1 MSAVRTAGVLDSM
14 PSICVYAWPK
24 HIIMQHLLGH
34 VVAMFGLSLSTGRTT
49 ETYSSEMKWKHLRR
63 QSFHDVLQECSSL
76 QNSFHSPHY
85 MRMYARTHTH
95 THAHTFCGSFFRF
108 PPQGQN
114 HIHAFSIVWGKRDFH
129 AHFLLPQCIPNPILF
144 PILQAKYYHQSTANI
159 SVLAVSRL
167 PQTAFVGWNLFVPYK
182 TKIYNNSQSVNTYNS
197 SSPSTYRIY
206 HLYLWQSGLLC
217 PV

>member
-14 PSICVYAWPK
+14 PSICVHARPK

-34 VVAMFGLSLSTGRTT
+34 VVAMFGLSLSTGRKT
-49 ETYSSEMKWKHLRR
+49 ETHSSKMKWKHLNR
-63 QSFHDVLQECSSL
+63 QSFHDKCFKNVWFCRTA
-76 QNSFHSPHY
+76 FVHPITWG
-85 MRMYARTHTH
+85 RTHTH
-95 THAHTFCGSFFRF
+95 THTFCGSFLRFR
-108 PPQGQN
+108 PQGQN

-182 TKIYNNSQSVNTYNS
+182 TKIYNNSQSVNTY
-197 SSPSTYRIY
+197 
-206 HLYLWQSGLLC
+206 
-217 PV
+217 